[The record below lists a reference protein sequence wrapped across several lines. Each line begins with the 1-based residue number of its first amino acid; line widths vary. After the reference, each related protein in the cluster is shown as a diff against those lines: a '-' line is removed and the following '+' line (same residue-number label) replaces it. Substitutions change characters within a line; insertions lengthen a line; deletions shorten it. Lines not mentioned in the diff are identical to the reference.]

1 MNNRGLD
8 YYEKHAES
16 YFETTVSADM
26 ENLYA
31 PFLSLVKPGGRIL
44 DLGCGSGRDSKNFIQ
59 KGYEVEAVDS
69 SPTLCRLAS
78 DYIGQEVICQDMKEI
93 EYRGEFDGIWACAS
107 LVHMTK
113 KEIHK
118 MLEKLICALR
128 KTGVLYMSVKYGQGE
143 EVKSG
148 RFFSFYDELE
158 VREIFVQLEGTE
170 VVSLFQTEDMR
181 AGHQKEIWLNIIVK
195 SNRI

>member
-1 MNNRGLD
+1 MQKEHVNNMEVRMKLYQQGL
-8 YYEKHAES
+8 S
-16 YFETTVSADM
+16 RQQFV

-78 DYIGQEVICQDMKEI
+78 DYIGREVICQDMEEI
-93 EYRGEFDGIWACAS
+93 EYRDEFDGTWACAS
-107 LVHMTK
+107 LVHITK

-118 MLEKLICALR
+118 MLEKLTCALG
-128 KTGVLYMSVKYGQGE
+128 KTGVLYMSLKYGQGE
-143 EVKSG
+143 AVKSG
-148 RFFSFYDELE
+148 RFLVFMMSWKCGKYL
-158 VREIFVQLEGTE
+158 RSLKVQRL
-170 VVSLFQTEDMR
+170 SACFKRKM
-181 AGHQKEIWLNIIVK
+181 
-195 SNRI
+195 

>member
-1 MNNRGLD
+1 MNNRSLD
-8 YYEKHAES
+8 YYEKYAET

-59 KGYEVEAVDS
+59 KGYEVEAIDS

-78 DYIGQEVICQDMKEI
+78 DYIGQEVICQDMGEI
-93 EYRGEFDGIWACAS
+93 EYRDEFHGIWACAS
-107 LVHMTK
+107 LVHITK

-118 MLEKLICALR
+118 MLEKLTCALG
-128 KTGVLYMSVKYGQGE
+128 KTGVLYMSLKYGQGE
-143 EVKSG
+143 AVKSG

-158 VREIFVQLEGTE
+158 VWEIFAQLEGTE
-170 VVSLFQTEDMR
+170 VVSLFQTEDVR

-195 SNRI
+195 SKRI